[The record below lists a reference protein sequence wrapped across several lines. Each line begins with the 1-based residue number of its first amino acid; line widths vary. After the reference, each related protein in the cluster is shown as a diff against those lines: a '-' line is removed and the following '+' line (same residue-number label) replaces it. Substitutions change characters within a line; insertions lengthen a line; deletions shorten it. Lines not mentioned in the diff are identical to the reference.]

1 MFIHSKLKQTLGRK
15 DEIDC
20 PSELTE
26 KKLCFSSCIENSK
39 LSDNAILHY
48 VVFNLASLMLQ

>member
-1 MFIHSKLKQTLGRK
+1 MFIHSKLTQTLGRK
-15 DEIDC
+15 DEIDG

-48 VVFNLASLMLQ
+48 VLF